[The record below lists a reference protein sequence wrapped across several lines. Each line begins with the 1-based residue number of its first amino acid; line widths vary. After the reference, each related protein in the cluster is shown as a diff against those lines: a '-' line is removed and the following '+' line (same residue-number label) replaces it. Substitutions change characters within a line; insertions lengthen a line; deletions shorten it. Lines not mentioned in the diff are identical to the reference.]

1 MSNLEKLA
9 NLFIERTNPF
19 QLPIAQGNV
28 ISASPLQ
35 VQFGDSIILDA
46 SHLIVNR
53 LLAEGFTVDYTD
65 TSDSGTVT
73 KTITI
78 KDPLKVGDKVILSP
92 DSDHKKWYLV
102 GKVGVIT

>member
-19 QLPIAQGNV
+19 QLPIAQGSV
-28 ISASPLQ
+28 ISTSPLQ

-53 LLAEGFTVDYTD
+53 ILAEGFIVEYTD
-65 TSDSGTVT
+65 TSDSGTET

-78 KDPLKVGDKVILSP
+78 KDPLQVGDKVILIP
-92 DSDHKKWYLV
+92 DSEHKTWYLIA
-102 GKVGVIT
+102 KI

>member
-19 QLPIAQGNV
+19 NIPVGQGNV
-28 ISASPLQ
+28 ISVSPLQ

-53 LLAEGFTVDYTD
+53 ILAEGFTVDYED
-65 TSDSGTVT
+65 DNGTSITT

-78 KDPLKVGDKVILSP
+78 KDPLQVGDKVILIP
-92 DSDHKKWYLV
+92 DSEHKTWYLT
-102 GKVGVIT
+102 GKVGVII